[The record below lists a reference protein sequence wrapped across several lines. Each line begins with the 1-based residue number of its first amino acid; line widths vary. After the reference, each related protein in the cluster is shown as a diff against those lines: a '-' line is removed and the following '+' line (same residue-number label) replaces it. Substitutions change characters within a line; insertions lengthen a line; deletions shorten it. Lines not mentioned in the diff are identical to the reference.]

1 MIGIFDS
8 GLGGLTA
15 LREAVRL
22 LPGRDIVYFGDTG
35 RVPYGTR
42 SAETITRYAVQDMRF
57 LCSHGVDIVLA
68 ACGTVSSTALD
79 TIRDEFSL
87 PVIGVVEGAAL
98 AAVRATKNKKIGVI
112 ATGATISSGAFP
124 HAIGGAD
131 ASIAVTAVA
140 CPMLVPLVENGYIAD
155 DDPVTALVLS
165 DYLAPIRAAG
175 CDTLLL
181 GCTHYPLFRPAL
193 VQYLPKGTLILDS
206 AAAAADYLT
215 RLLRENGLCAEPGR
229 TGSARYYV
237 TDRTPG
243 FERLARRFLDAG
255 DGETID
261 IHLADV
267 VN

>member
-175 CDTLLL
+175 CDTLIL
-181 GCTHYPLFRPAL
+181 GCTHFPIIAGAIARAL
-193 VQYLPKGTLILDS
+193 PGVTLISSGAEAAKQLAAEVPPPRPGETGRIHCYVSDS
-206 AAAAADYLT
+206 
-215 RLLRENGLCAEPGR
+215 
-229 TGSARYYV
+229 V
-237 TDRTPG
+237 PG
-243 FERLARRFLDAG
+243 FARLASIFL
-255 DGETID
+255 GEAIEVEVTQVD
-261 IHLADV
+261 IEQY
-267 VN
+267 

>member
-15 LREAVRL
+15 LREAAHL

-42 SAETITRYAVQDMRF
+42 SPETITRYAMQDMRF

-68 ACGTVSSTALD
+68 ACGTVSSTALGA
-79 TIRDEFSL
+79 IQNSFPL

-98 AAVRATKNKKIGVI
+98 AAMRATKNKKIGVI

-124 HAIGGAD
+124 RAIGGAD
-131 ASIAVTAVA
+131 ASIEVTAVA

-155 DDPVTALVLS
+155 DDPVTALVLA

-175 CDTLLL
+175 CDTLIL
-181 GCTHYPLFRPAL
+181 GCTHFPILAGAIARAL
-193 VQYLPKGTLILDS
+193 PGVTLISSGAEAAKLLAAEVPPIRPDETGRIRCYVSDS
-206 AAAAADYLT
+206 
-215 RLLRENGLCAEPGR
+215 
-229 TGSARYYV
+229 V
-237 TDRTPG
+237 PG
-243 FERLARRFLDAG
+243 FARLASIFL
-255 DGETID
+255 GEAIEVEVTQVD
-261 IHLADV
+261 IEQY
-267 VN
+267 

>member
-15 LREAVRL
+15 LREAAHL

-42 SAETITRYAVQDMRF
+42 SPETITRYAMQDMRF

-68 ACGTVSSTALD
+68 ACGTVSSTALGA
-79 TIRDEFSL
+79 IQNSFSL

-98 AAVRATKNKKIGVI
+98 AAMRATKNKKIGVI

-124 HAIGGAD
+124 RAIGGAD
-131 ASIAVTAVA
+131 ASIEVTAVA

-155 DDPVTALVLS
+155 DDPVTALVLA

-175 CDTLLL
+175 CDTLIL
-181 GCTHYPLFRPAL
+181 GCTHFPILAGAIARAL
-193 VQYLPKGTLILDS
+193 PGVTLISSGAEAAKLLAAEVPPIRPDETGRIRCYVSDS
-206 AAAAADYLT
+206 
-215 RLLRENGLCAEPGR
+215 
-229 TGSARYYV
+229 V
-237 TDRTPG
+237 PG
-243 FERLARRFLDAG
+243 FARLASIFL
-255 DGETID
+255 GEAIEVEVTQVD
-261 IHLADV
+261 IEQY
-267 VN
+267 